1 VSGGR
6 CADGHTGAGGGLNRV
21 FVAGNRAI
29 CGNSDANLPAVSLKN
44 RKRGSSKVFFR
55 FEMPL
60 GFTGTCAT
68 HDPWR
73 VSSANDTTSTAWGDA
88 AIEP

>member
-1 VSGGR
+1 MRCVRNHCNPAEPPPPSG
-6 CADGHTGAGGGLNRV
+6 
-21 FVAGNRAI
+21 F

-60 GFTGTCAT
+60 GFTGICAT
-68 HDPWR
+68 HEPWR
-73 VSSANDTTSTAWGDA
+73 VSNANDTTSTAWGDA